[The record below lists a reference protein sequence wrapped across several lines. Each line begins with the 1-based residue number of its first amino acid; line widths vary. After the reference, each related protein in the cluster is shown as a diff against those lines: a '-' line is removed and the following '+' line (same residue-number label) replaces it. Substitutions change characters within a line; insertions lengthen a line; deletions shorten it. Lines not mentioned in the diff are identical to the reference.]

1 MTAFINSEPPID
13 IQEALDRAMGEK
25 EFLMML
31 LEEFSQGLADQ
42 IEQLRRAIARQDGTA
57 LTRQSHTLKGA
68 AGNLSA
74 KAMAAVVRRLE
85 AAGEKGDFASSEKLV
100 RDMEGE
106 ALRLQRYLGQIDW
119 SSVN

>member
-1 MTAFINSEPPID
+1 MTAIINSEPPID
-13 IQEALDRAMGEK
+13 IKEALDRAMGEK

-42 IEQLRRAIARQDGTA
+42 IEQLRQAIARQDGAA

-100 RDMEGE
+100 NDMEGE
-106 ALRLQRYLGQIDW
+106 AMRLQRYLGQIDW
-119 SSVN
+119 SNLN